1 MAGKGDRY
9 RQLDYNKWSEGWD
22 KTFGKKKQKTKE
34 EIKEERRDEALENKM
49 NFNMEAEDLND

>member
-9 RQLDYNKWSEGWD
+9 RQLDYSKWSEGWD

-34 EIKEERRDEALENKM
+34 EIRDEALENKM